1 MDSFGTLLGSTFMPH
16 GFCLR
21 WLPGLLWTHVVADA
35 LIAIA
40 YFSIPISILYYL
52 SRRSTRG
59 EAEGQSE
66 MVQRYWW
73 IGVMFAAFILCCGIT
88 HIFGMVTIWQP
99 VYGLQALLKA
109 VTAVVSLLTAAA
121 LIRMTPQLLA
131 LRTAEELEAE
141 ISRRQERETELERAN
156 ARLRNEMAS
165 RQRAEDA
172 ERAAVRAFRELEE
185 SLRGGGLQGEDHAPA
200 SIAALDKQLLLGLT
214 RAARQPA
221 RKAKEASTQ
230 LARSFWADLPE
241 EPAPARQ
248 LRQALDGFG
257 RVLTRYRDLAGDL
270 AHDPLRHIA
279 LAEYFENL
287 HAALQDTGELG
298 GLDFAVELPEGFDVM
313 TNAGSL
319 SVTAVSL
326 LQEFQGQAGRGR
338 VLMRGERAEDGVRL
352 RFEQQRE
359 QPPGNVDELEGRRRE
374 QRLRALR
381 GFVGERLSGTLLASS
396 DSQGNLILVLEL
408 PQM

>member
-185 SLRGGGLQGEDHAPA
+185 ETGTTRAEILAESADWLHYDLPAELVGKLWKGRYRGQTQKWFAMRFRGEDADIDIETEEPEFSDWQWAAPE
-200 SIAALDKQLLLGLT
+200 
-214 RAARQPA
+214 R
-221 RKAKEASTQ
+221 
-230 LARSFWADLPE
+230 LPE
-241 EPAPARQ
+241 LIVPFKRD
-248 LRQALDGFG
+248 LYR
-257 RVLTRYRDLAGDL
+257 RVLEEFR
-270 AHDPLRHIA
+270 PL
-279 LAEYFENL
+279 L
-287 HAALQDTGELG
+287 T
-298 GLDFAVELPEGFDVM
+298 EG
-313 TNAGSL
+313 T
-319 SVTAVSL
+319 
-326 LQEFQGQAGRGR
+326 
-338 VLMRGERAEDGVRL
+338 
-352 RFEQQRE
+352 
-359 QPPGNVDELEGRRRE
+359 
-374 QRLRALR
+374 
-381 GFVGERLSGTLLASS
+381 TL
-396 DSQGNLILVLEL
+396 
-408 PQM
+408 